1 MNIQNQQGNKPNE
14 TLIPSQKIK
23 KLLQSKNSKK
33 RINVKIVYWIVDA
46 STARGCQQLYE
57 KVKKNV
63 AIQPNK
69 SWTKAKQNIEQKV
82 IESETMKKSIRTPNR
97 TTGKN
102 SSGNR
107 KCCWNTNDD
116 ENNDLTDRYT
126 QTKP

>member
-1 MNIQNQQGNKPNE
+1 MKHSS
-14 TLIPSQKIK
+14 LSK
-23 KLLQSKNSKK
+23 KSKNSCRVKIHKK

-57 KVKKNV
+57 KVKKKMLQYNQ
-63 AIQPNK
+63 INPEQKPSK
-69 SWTKAKQNIEQKV
+69 NIEQKV